1 MKISV
6 VTTLYYS
13 EPYIKEFYQR
23 AKAALDKI
31 CLDHEFVIVN
41 DGSPDGSQDI
51 VMELM
56 EDNNDIVLIEL
67 SRNYGHHKAAMEG
80 IRQAS
85 GDLVFYSDCDLEES
99 PELVKEFY
107 EEWNKTK
114 EFDFLYGIQ
123 QSRTGGFFRRLGGAI
138 FYKVIDFLSAEN
150 IPHNVSMTRLMTRRF
165 VNDLLLYDERN
176 FYIDGLFSLTGYNK
190 KPISI
195 PKNYKG
201 ATTYNIGRKIHLAI
215 EGLLSQSDR
224 LLLAVF
230 IMGMTI
236 SLVSALYVLYLIY
249 QKTVNAITIDGWT
262 GLMVSVWFLG
272 GVTILSI
279 GVVGLYVGKIFIETK
294 KRPHVVVK
302 NKIRSS
308 D

>member
-23 AKAALDKI
+23 AKAALDEL
-31 CLDHEFVIVN
+31 CLDHEFIIVN
-41 DGSPDGSQDI
+41 DGSPDGSQDV

-56 EDNNDIVLIEL
+56 EGSSDIVLVEL

-114 EFDFLYGIQ
+114 EYDLIYGVQ
-123 QSRTGGFFRRLGGAI
+123 ESRKGGVFRRLGGAI
-138 FYKVIDFLSAEN
+138 FYKIVDFLSAAS

-165 VNDLLLYDERN
+165 VDDLVLYDERN
-176 FYIDGLFSLTGYNK
+176 FYIDGIFSLTGYSQK
-190 KPISI
+190 AKSV
-195 PKNYKG
+195 PKHYKG
-201 ATTYNIGRKIHLAI
+201 DTTYNLTRKIHLAI

-230 IMGMTI
+230 VMGMTI
-236 SLVSALYVLYLIY
+236 SLISALYVLYLIY
-249 QKTVNAITIDGWT
+249 QRIVNFITIDGWT

-279 GVVGLYVGKIFIETK
+279 GIVGLYVGKIFIETK

-302 NKIRSS
+302 NKIQKSK
-308 D
+308 